1 MRELMNSF
9 EDAPTMY
16 SLLEDASM
24 VVWSTI
30 EKEEKS

>member
-9 EDAPTMY
+9 EDVPAVY
-16 SLLEDASM
+16 SLLEDASI